1 MRRAAAQAALQVRSR
16 LLDSGA
22 TPSSR
27 AYSTEP
33 ITATLF
39 PGDGIGPEIANAV
52 KQVFNA
58 AGVPIHWDEQH
69 VGKTPDPRTNS
80 MVTRENLDSVL
91 VSSLTPAHLANAA
104 SAIALCS
111 PDSEKQV

>member
-1 MRRAAAQAALQVRSR
+1 MRRAATQVAFQARAR

-22 TPSSR
+22 TSSAR

-39 PGDGIGPEIANAV
+39 PGDGIGPEIAESV
-52 KQVFNA
+52 KSIFNA
-58 AGVPIHWDEQH
+58 AGVPIQWDEQFI
-69 VGKTPDPRTNS
+69 GKTADPRTNS

-91 VSSLTPAHLANAA
+91 VSR
-104 SAIALCS
+104 
-111 PDSEKQV
+111 